1 MRQAAQRVQTMTDPT
16 RRSWRASPATLVVVA
31 IFALAAGGAVP
42 LLAYLIY
49 RHEGTPWIPIG
60 LVVLTVAALVYVWRF
75 GLHPRLRATEQG
87 VIVTNPFRRKE
98 FDWDEITLIAP
109 GENGLLV
116 GSEVD
121 VAEAWCVQKSNFAAR
136 RGKFT
141 RADRIARELLD
152 LLDLHDPPLED
163 EETGLRIRRARPDES
178 RLLTRLER
186 AANEEALSHIFP
198 PEEFPYPVTQVT
210 RRWRRLLHDRS
221 TRVFLLELVDN
232 PVGFVAFDSAAV
244 LSLAVLPHHGRRGF
258 GSALLEF
265 ASREIFDLGEPQ
277 ASLWVL
283 GENHDARHFF
293 SAHRWI
299 DTDERRSSEFEP
311 RPEELRMTK
320 RNPAAPR
327 RSR

>member
-1 MRQAAQRVQTMTDPT
+1 MTDPT
-16 RRSWRASPATLVVVA
+16 RRSWRASPATLVVVS

-49 RHEGTPWIPIG
+49 RHDGTPWIPAG
-60 LVVLTVAALVYVWRF
+60 LVVLTVLALVYVWRF
-75 GLHPRLRATEQG
+75 GIHPRLRATERG

-116 GSEVD
+116 GSEAD
-121 VAEAWCVQKSNFAAR
+121 VAEAWCIQKSNWAAR

-186 AANEEALSHIFP
+186 AASEDALSHIFP
-198 PEEFPYPVTQVT
+198 PEEIPYPVTQVT
-210 RRWRRLLHDRS
+210 RRWGRLLHDGS
-221 TRVFLLELVDN
+221 ARVYLRELADN
-232 PVGFVAFDSAAV
+232 PVGFVAFNSASV
-244 LSLAVLPHHGRRGF
+244 LSLAVLPHHARRGF

-265 ASREIFDLGEPQ
+265 ASREIFDLGEPE

-283 GENHDARHFF
+283 ADNADARQFYR
-293 SAHRWI
+293 AHGWR
-299 DTDERRSSEFEP
+299 DTDERRASEFEP
-311 RPEELRMTK
+311 EPEELRMTR